1 MIRRDR
7 LGSLGVVIA
16 AHLVLALVLLYSLRT
31 TTRRVPAA
39 DVVVMLQMQTEPPA
53 APPPPQPVAKPLVPA
68 TPDLPLIAPAMP
80 VAAAAPP
87 APAIENIQENAAPSA
102 PPQPKAHLEL
112 VKESPVAAEDGG
124 PSADASAA
132 GNPKPVYPKISR
144 SLGEQGRV
152 LLDVYVQADGS
163 VGEIRL
169 HQSCGY
175 DRLDESALHAVR
187 QWRFKPARQAGKQIA
202 AWYVQP
208 ITFSLQSA

>member
-1 MIRRDR
+1 M
-7 LGSLGVVIA
+7 
-16 AHLVLALVLLYSLRT
+16 
-31 TTRRVPAA
+31 PQ
-39 DVVVMLQMQTEPPA
+39 LQAEPPTSP
-53 APPPPQPVAKPLVPA
+53 PPPPQPVAKPLVPA
-68 TPDLPLIAPAMP
+68 TPDLPLVAPVTP
-80 VAAAAPP
+80 VATAVPAAAAPVV
-87 APAIENIQENAAPSA
+87 ENIQENAAPSA
-102 PPQPKAHLEL
+102 PPQPKAHLDPARENQ
-112 VKESPVAAEDGG
+112 VAAEDGG

-152 LLDVYVQADGS
+152 LLDVYVQADGT

-187 QWRFKPARQAGKQIA
+187 QWRFKPARQAGKQVA

-208 ITFSLQSA
+208 ITFSLQNA